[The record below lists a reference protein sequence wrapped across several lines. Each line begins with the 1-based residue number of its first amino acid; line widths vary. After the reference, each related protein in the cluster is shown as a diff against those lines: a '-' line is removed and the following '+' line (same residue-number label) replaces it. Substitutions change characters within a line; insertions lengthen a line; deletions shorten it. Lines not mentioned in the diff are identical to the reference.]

1 MNVRSTT
8 DETGSRQQQGTG
20 REGVSMSD
28 QSGVVLPGSREE
40 MRLLRKNS
48 NWVNM
53 TVAIMACLALVGG
66 VLLLAPQPEVNSE
79 RVVDYRAIAEV
90 SQSNTDYP
98 LVVPDVPSGW
108 TSNEA
113 NLDRIGDTGVTSWYV
128 SFLGPDD
135 QWVSIEQAQASQ
147 AWADGR
153 VKDATAA
160 ETVDVSGYTYQV
172 YRTDDA
178 KVQWVTSKGDVFV
191 VITAIA
197 TPDTV
202 NYFADQVSA
211 DLA

>member
-1 MNVRSTT
+1 VNVRSTT

-79 RVVDYRAIAEV
+79 RVVDYRAIAEA
-90 SQSNTDYP
+90 SQANTDYP

-153 VKDATAA
+153 VQDATAA